1 MIQGLPMK
9 IMVVHDPYK
18 PVVKGSV
25 GGEDN
30 LAELEV
36 NQLKNRGHDVLDFRI
51 IDTGFTKKVNQ
62 LRAQSYGSTSELLTA
77 INSFN
82 PDVIHTHNLNQRSG
96 YKWMN
101 AVRQPIVSS
110 LHNYRIFCSSSIAWR
125 NGEICTKCLEGSK
138 FNALRYGCGGA
149 VGAINATRH
158 LFWQKNEP
166 QVVKPQLLL
175 VASEI
180 MKKTL
185 EPIIPENK
193 MKILRNPSF
202 EWNGINADQQ
212 RSGWLF
218 AGRLVPEKGIIELI
232 ENWPNDEYLDIAG
245 DGPLINE
252 IKVLISD
259 KINIRLI
266 GTYPPGDNSIFTKY
280 EGLMFPSSWLE
291 GSPLVVIDSLSTG
304 TPVICTDKSAAKE
317 QIEITGG
324 GVVIKGELSKEKI
337 SNAQILIRK
346 DFAKF
351 SELGFKA
358 VKDDFSIKQW
368 INNLESNFTDVISN
382 K

>member
-30 LAELEV
+30 LADLEV
-36 NQLKNRGHDVLDFRI
+36 SQLNSYGHNVLDFRI
-51 IDTGFTKKVNQ
+51 IDRGFTKKVNQ
-62 LRAQSYGSTSELLTA
+62 LRAQSFGSTPDLLTE
-77 INSFN
+77 INSFK
-82 PDVIHTHNLNQRSG
+82 PDLIHTHNLNQRSG
-96 YKWMN
+96 YRWMN
-101 AVRQPIVSS
+101 YVRQPIVSS
-110 LHNYRIFCSSSIAWR
+110 LHNFRVFCSSSIAWR
-125 NGEICTKCLEGSK
+125 NGEICTKCLKGTK
-138 FNALRYGCGGA
+138 FNAIAYGCGGT

-158 LFWQKNEP
+158 LFWQKDQP
-166 QVVKPQLLL
+166 QVIKPKLFL

-185 EPIIPENK
+185 EPIISENK
-193 MKILRNPSF
+193 MKILRNPSL
-202 EWNGINADQQ
+202 EWIGKNSDQE
-212 RSGWLF
+212 RKGWLF
-218 AGRLVPEKGIIELI
+218 AGRLVPEKGIIKLI
-232 ENWPNDEYLDIAG
+232 ENWPENENLDIAG

-252 IKVLISD
+252 VKQIIAD

-304 TPVICTDKSAAKE
+304 TPVICTDQSAAKE

-324 GVVIKGELSKEKI
+324 GVVIKGGLSKEKI
-337 SNAQILIRK
+337 SDAQLRIRK
-346 DFAKF
+346 DFTIF
-351 SELGFKA
+351 SELGSKA
-358 VKDDFSIKQW
+358 VRNDFSIRKW
-368 INNLESNFTDVISN
+368 VNDLELYFSEALA
-382 K
+382 